1 MVLLRLICISYNPFF
16 RNMAKKASKE
26 VRSFLSEIGR
36 IGGTTGKGTQK
47 RSRSPE
53 IEDQHTVSGYEE

>member
-1 MVLLRLICISYNPFF
+1 
-16 RNMAKKASKE
+16 MAKKASKE